1 MSARVVW
8 FVAGAAAGVYSS
20 VKAKRAAY
28 RLSMPGLI
36 DQAAALGSGVRAF
49 RAEMA
54 EGMQAQEQHVRAH
67 LLDHDHR
74 LALPEPSDTSPQQ
87 KDSD

>member
-1 MSARVVW
+1 MSARLVW

-49 RAEMA
+49 RSEMQ
-54 EGMQAQEQHVRAH
+54 EGMASQEQHLRSH
-67 LLDHDHR
+67 LLDHDLR
-74 LALPEPSDTSPQQ
+74 LALPEPDSSPEQ
-87 KDSD
+87 KDSH

>member
-1 MSARVVW
+1 VSARVVW

-54 EGMQAQEQHVRAH
+54 EGMSAQEQHLRAH

-74 LALPEPSDTSPQQ
+74 LALPEPHDSPEQ
-87 KDSD
+87 KDSH

>member
-1 MSARVVW
+1 MSARLVW

-20 VKAKRAAY
+20 VKARRAAY

-49 RAEMA
+49 RAEMD
-54 EGMQAQEQHVRAH
+54 EGMHAREAHLRHH
-67 LLDHDHR
+67 LLDHEPR
-74 LALPEPSDTSPQQ
+74 LALPEPTDPSEP
-87 KDSD
+87 KDPH